1 MVPMLA
7 RQRGLNF
14 TPGSEYQY
22 NNGAYNLLGS
32 IVKHVSGQS
41 LRAFADANIFKPLG
55 MTSTHYRDD
64 PAMILPYRASGYSA
78 SVTFL
83 RRWALLVTRVH
94 IRRSAICC
102 WGNRTSQT
110 FVSMQAQT
118 VLTSGRTSAYGFG
131 LAIRQY
137 RGLRTIEH
145 AGSDRGIATNAVRYP
160 DQQLAVVV
168 LCNLDT
174 IDVNSLTR
182 AMTDI
187 HLADTLAARS
197 PSSSAPP
204 SRLVSLSDDE
214 LANRAGLYRSSSN
227 TDRAIRIS
235 VRNGTVIAR
244 SFYGDDTDVEST
256 PVSANRFRLPGSTN
270 ALEFVPATAVRPHE
284 WHIVDNAGK
293 QLDVLELVTSEP
305 STMDLRSSV
314 GEYRS
319 LEIDVTYT
327 VALEGSGLAVRPP
340 GRAHI
345 VLQACREG
353 RVRGRF
359 GRHSEVLA

>member
-1 MVPMLA
+1 
-7 RQRGLNF
+7 
-14 TPGSEYQY
+14 
-22 NNGAYNLLGS
+22 
-32 IVKHVSGQS
+32 
-41 LRAFADANIFKPLG
+41 
-55 MTSTHYRDD
+55 
-64 PAMILPYRASGYSA
+64 
-78 SVTFL
+78 
-83 RRWALLVTRVH
+83 
-94 IRRSAICC
+94 
-102 WGNRTSQT
+102 
-110 FVSMQAQT
+110 MQAQT

-168 LCNLDT
+168 LCNLHT
-174 IDVNSLTR
+174 IDVNSLTG
-182 AMTDI
+182 AVTDI
-187 HLADTLAARS
+187 YLAGTLAARS

-204 SRLVSLSDDE
+204 SRRVSLSDDE

-340 GRAHI
+340 GGAHI
-345 VLQACREG
+345 VLQPVAKDVFAGDSVGTVKFLRDA
-353 RVRGRF
+353 RGCVGIHSESRQSA
-359 GRHSEVLA
+359 RHSLRSGQASWLEFVKIASIVATHCAIALARTLVARWRARRELRWMTWSTAPVESSQSTFHVVECRRCRSSRRS

>member
-1 MVPMLA
+1 
-7 RQRGLNF
+7 
-14 TPGSEYQY
+14 
-22 NNGAYNLLGS
+22 
-32 IVKHVSGQS
+32 
-41 LRAFADANIFKPLG
+41 
-55 MTSTHYRDD
+55 
-64 PAMILPYRASGYSA
+64 
-78 SVTFL
+78 
-83 RRWALLVTRVH
+83 
-94 IRRSAICC
+94 
-102 WGNRTSQT
+102 
-110 FVSMQAQT
+110 MQAQT

-244 SFYGDDTDVEST
+244 SFYGDDTDVELT

-270 ALEFVPATAVRPHE
+270 ALEFVPATGVRPHE

-293 QLDVLELVTSEP
+293 QLDVLELVTFGP

-319 LEIDVTYT
+319 PEIDVTYT
-327 VALEGSGLAVRPP
+327 VALEGSGLAARPP
-340 GRAHI
+340 GGAHI
-345 VLQACREG
+345 VLQPVAKDVFAGDSVGTVKFLRDA
-353 RVRGRF
+353 RGCVGIHSESRQSA
-359 GRHSEVLA
+359 RHSLRSGQASWLAHIIHE